1 MKMNSNKLLIFLKLL
16 VYRIKM
22 DTSGARVNTED
33 LKTEKLRLLILDA
46 TKQIENENKM
56 IALGKIFFLKLLIL
70 IKIFKHKH

>member
-1 MKMNSNKLLIFLKLL
+1 
-16 VYRIKM
+16 M

-56 IALGKIFFLKLLIL
+56 IALGKIFFLN
-70 IKIFKHKH
+70 F